1 MSSKNVDELNNMR
14 EVILESFNFSMACT
28 TLPSLSE
35 GYFVG
40 KRRLCIYHAFTLKGF
55 LFCES
60 GAH

>member
-1 MSSKNVDELNNMR
+1 MDELNNMR